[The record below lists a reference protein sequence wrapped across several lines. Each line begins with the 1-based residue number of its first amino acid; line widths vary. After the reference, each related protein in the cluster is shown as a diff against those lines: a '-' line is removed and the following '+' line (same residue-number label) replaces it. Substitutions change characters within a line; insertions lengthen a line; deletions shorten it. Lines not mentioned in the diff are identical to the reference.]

1 MTTPTPDAT
10 TTTEYTRL
18 ISLAVHEMRTPA
30 SVIGGY
36 LRMLLND
43 TATPLEARQRR
54 MLEEAE
60 KSCVRLVALLNEFSD
75 LGKLDA
81 GIAAVRAERF
91 DLFEL
96 VREVAANVHEAE
108 DREVRLELKGLAS
121 GGALDGDRLRLR
133 TSIEFVLRAVLREQP
148 TGTVVV
154 AETERITSDG
164 RSQARLVVAPAPSV
178 AAAAASVASGF
189 DDYRGG
195 LGLGLPIARRVVT
208 RFGGR
213 IWSPQPPEGSELPL
227 GERGA
232 IVVTIPLLE

>member
-1 MTTPTPDAT
+1 MNSASRQETDSMGA
-10 TTTEYTRL
+10 
-18 ISLAVHEMRTPA
+18 IAVPA
-30 SVIGGY
+30 EHYWGAQTQRSITNFPFGQ
-36 LRMLLND
+36 RM
-43 TATPLEARQRR
+43 PLQVVHAFGQLKAACAEANR
-54 MLEEAE
+54 
-60 KSCVRLVALLNEFSD
+60 D

-108 DREVRLELKGLAS
+108 DREVRLELKGLSS

-164 RSQARLVVAPAPSV
+164 Q
-178 AAAAASVASGF
+178 
-189 DDYRGG
+189 
-195 LGLGLPIARRVVT
+195 I
-208 RFGGR
+208 GR
-213 IWSPQPPEGSELPL
+213 
-227 GERGA
+227 A
-232 IVVTIPLLE
+232 HV